1 VNPDASARDAR
12 AGGPGPGTGPHGTFL
27 DDAGEDAHEHGEGSA
42 ETRREDALVGTSGSH
57 TPSADRRPEEP
68 AGDVAAGASTP

>member
-1 VNPDASARDAR
+1 VNADVPSGEVR
-12 AGGPGPGTGPHGTFL
+12 AGGPVPGTRPHGTFL
-27 DDAGEDAHEHGEGSA
+27 DDGDVDAHEHGEGPE

-68 AGDVAAGASTP
+68 AGEAAAGVRPP